1 MLKEKG
7 LSTAVG
13 DEGGFAPDG
22 ISSPAEAMK
31 LLNEAI
37 QRAGHADGQCAGST
51 QVRVGLAVAQE
62 NVAAGLLRGGFP
74 AVDCHERAVR
84 FSD

>member
-37 QRAGHADGQCAGST
+37 QRAGHADVVSIGSDP
-51 QVRVGLAVAQE
+51 
-62 NVAAGLLRGGFP
+62 AASEFFQDGAYNFMFKASGKSSKSCSSP
-74 AVDCHERAVR
+74 AP
-84 FSD
+84 SPSK